1 MTTLSKFRSELP
13 LKSSS
18 FLQLRSRS
26 PYAVPGAGSSACAL
40 TAPSPY
46 FLDGFE
52 ARLFGLDQIP
62 GVPNGQNRKE
72 QNGKEENTRPT
83 TDVNE
88 DFFQQLYQ
96 HTSYNESQAELLL
109 SFCYAWNC

>member
-1 MTTLSKFRSELP
+1 MTPLSKFRSELP

-88 DFFQQLYQ
+88 DFFQQL
-96 HTSYNESQAELLL
+96 
-109 SFCYAWNC
+109 